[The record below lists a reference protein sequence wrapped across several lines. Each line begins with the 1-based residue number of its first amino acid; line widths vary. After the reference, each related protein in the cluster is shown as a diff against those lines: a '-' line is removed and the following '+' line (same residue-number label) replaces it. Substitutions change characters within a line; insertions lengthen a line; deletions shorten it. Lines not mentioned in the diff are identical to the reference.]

1 MKPHLIIVIIAALV
15 ISGCGTTRNKTYYT
29 NSNIPNARDDY
40 ERYVLTYYPLAVE
53 QMERYGIPAS
63 ITLAQ
68 GLLESGAGKSEL
80 ARKSNN
86 HFGIKADKSWNG
98 KSVSSMDNGRL
109 CKFRKYKEVRDS
121 YEDHSKFLAG
131 KERYAGLFRLKRTDY
146 KGWAKGLRKAGY
158 AEDRQYPQKLISLI
172 ERYNLQ
178 QYDSKGY
185 LKRRNNIADTSSR
198 INGVPYTVA
207 NEGETMKDVA
217 RRTGVPAR
225 KLRKYNDIIDK
236 RNPVPGERLYLKKKR
251 SKAAKGT
258 EFHTTGG
265 SESLYSIAQ
274 EYGIRLMDL
283 YDLNPQYKS
292 YTKLK
297 VGDVIRLR

>member
-1 MKPHLIIVIIAALV
+1 MLFVTALV
-15 ISGCGTTRNKTYYT
+15 FAGSHRAQAQEKNL
-29 NSNIPNARDDY
+29 NDS
-40 ERYVLTYYPLAVE
+40 ERYVLLYSDIAVE
-53 QMERYGIPAS
+53 QMEKHGIPAS

-251 SKAAKGT
+251 SKAAKGA

>member
-1 MKPHLIIVIIAALV
+1 MH
-15 ISGCGTTRNKTYYT
+15 
-29 NSNIPNARDDY
+29 
-40 ERYVLTYYPLAVE
+40 
-53 QMERYGIPAS
+53 
-63 ITLAQ
+63 
-68 GLLESGAGKSEL
+68 
-80 ARKSNN
+80 
-86 HFGIKADKSWNG
+86 W
-98 KSVSSMDNGRL
+98 
-109 CKFRKYKEVRDS
+109 
-121 YEDHSKFLAG
+121 
-131 KERYAGLFRLKRTDY
+131 Y

>member
-1 MKPHLIIVIIAALV
+1 MKPHLIIAIIAALV
-15 ISGCGTTRNKTYYT
+15 ISGCGTTRNKTSYT
-29 NSNIPNARDDY
+29 NSNISNARDDY
-40 ERYVLTYYPLAVE
+40 EHYVLTYYPLAVE

-86 HFGIKADKSWNG
+86 HFGIKADKSWKG

>member
-1 MKPHLIIVIIAALV
+1 
-15 ISGCGTTRNKTYYT
+15 
-29 NSNIPNARDDY
+29 
-40 ERYVLTYYPLAVE
+40 
-53 QMERYGIPAS
+53 MERYGIPAS

-109 CKFRKYKEVRDS
+109 CKFRKYNEVCDS

-251 SKAAKGT
+251 SKAFT
-258 EFHTTGG
+258 
-265 SESLYSIAQ
+265 IC
-274 EYGIRLMDL
+274 
-283 YDLNPQYKS
+283 
-292 YTKLK
+292 KLLSK
-297 VGDVIRLR
+297 PIQRKI

>member
-1 MKPHLIIVIIAALV
+1 MKPHLIIAIIAALV
-15 ISGCGTTRNKTYYT
+15 ISGCGTTRNKTSYT
-29 NSNIPNARDDY
+29 NSNISNARDDY
-40 ERYVLTYYPLAVE
+40 EHYVLTYYPLAVE